1 MATDAVISCL
11 LVQRAMWLNA
21 NQPLRRST
29 S

>member
-1 MATDAVISCL
+1 MAADAVIRCL
-11 LVQRAMWLNA
+11 VVQRAMWLNA